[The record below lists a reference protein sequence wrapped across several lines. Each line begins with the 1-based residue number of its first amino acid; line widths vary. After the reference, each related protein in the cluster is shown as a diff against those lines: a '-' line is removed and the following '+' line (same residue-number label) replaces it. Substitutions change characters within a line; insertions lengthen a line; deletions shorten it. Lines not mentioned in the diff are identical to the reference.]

1 PCLLF
6 LKTSRFSK
14 IITYPTPTNLTSFT
28 SSKPKTSL
36 IITINSKIHHS
47 LLFHNS
53 TTTMSSLQFNPHPLP
68 PSPLLTTNISSFSPT
83 SLSIFY
89 NHHHLLRFNLK
100 TLKNHRVFAM
110 SSNSTFKMNLNEYL
124 VTLDKPLGIRF
135 GLTSNGKIIVH
146 SLAKGGNAEKS
157 RIIMV
162 GDTLKKA
169 GDSSQNS
176 LVEIKDVGDAQKV
189 LNEQTSS
196 FSLVLERPA
205 STFPI
210 QLLHNKTNDLEIVY
224 NRGRV
229 PIVTWNKTLL
239 ASNLQPSGESCGSSG
254 FSMFNSKFLNSSGSK
269 LLGNQNQHAITHG
282 ERNSFT
288 EQTIQLACVFT
299 EEACGDGD
307 WAHGSF
313 PLEEY
318 IKALDRSKD
327 EMYYNHC
334 LGMRYSKIT
343 EQIYVGSCIQT
354 DDDVEAL
361 SKVEGV
367 TAVLNFQ
374 SGTEAENW
382 GINVKSINDS
392 CQRNNILII
401 NYPIRDGDSY
411 DMRKKLPFCVGLLLR
426 LLRKNLRVFVTCTS
440 GFDRSPACVIA
451 YLHWM
456 TDVSLHAAYTWVT
469 GMHTCRPD
477 RPAIAW
483 ATWDLIAM
491 VERGEHNGP
500 PTHAVTFVWNGHEGE
515 DVNLVG
521 DFTVNWKE
529 PLKAKH
535 RGGSR
540 HEVEVKLPQGKYY
553 YKFIVNGQW
562 KHSTSSPAERD
573 ESGNVNNIII
583 IGETASVRPSVQHQ
597 QKDANVVKVMERP
610 LNEKERFM
618 LAKAARCIAFSI
630 CPLRLAPK

>member
-1 PCLLF
+1 M
-6 LKTSRFSK
+6 LK
-14 IITYPTPTNLTSFT
+14 
-28 SSKPKTSL
+28 
-36 IITINSKIHHS
+36 
-47 LLFHNS
+47 
-53 TTTMSSLQFNPHPLP
+53 
-68 PSPLLTTNISSFSPT
+68 
-83 SLSIFY
+83 
-89 NHHHLLRFNLK
+89 
-100 TLKNHRVFAM
+100 
-110 SSNSTFKMNLNEYL
+110 
-124 VTLDKPLGIRF
+124 
-135 GLTSNGKIIVH
+135 
-146 SLAKGGNAEKS
+146 
-157 RIIMV
+157 
-162 GDTLKKA
+162 
-169 GDSSQNS
+169 
-176 LVEIKDVGDAQKV
+176 
-189 LNEQTSS
+189 EQTSS
-196 FSLVLERPA
+196 FSFVLERP
-205 STFPI
+205 TPPFPI
-210 QLLHNKTNDLEIVY
+210 QLLHKTNDLEIVF

-229 PIVTWNKTLL
+229 PITTWNKTLL
-239 ASNLQPSGESCGSSG
+239 ASNLQPSIESCGNSG
-254 FSMFNSKFLNSSGSK
+254 FLMFNSKFLKSDGSK
-269 LLGNQNQHAITHG
+269 LLGNQQQHPITHG
-282 ERNSFT
+282 ERNFFT
-288 EQTIQLACVFT
+288 EQTTQLACVFT

-327 EMYYNHC
+327 EMYYNHS

-354 DDDVEAL
+354 GEDVETL

-392 CQRNNILII
+392 CQRNNILMI

-491 VERGEHNGP
+491 VERGKHDGP

-515 DVNLVG
+515 EVNLVG
-521 DFTVNWKE
+521 DFTGNWKE

-535 RGGSR
+535 QGGTR

-553 YKFIVNGQW
+553 YKFIVNGHW

-573 ESGNVNNIII
+573 ESGNVNNIIL
-583 IGETASVRPSVQHQ
+583 IGETASVRPSIQHQ
-597 QKDANVVKVMERP
+597 QKVCS
-610 LNEKERFM
+610 LSLFGF
-618 LAKAARCIAFSI
+618 CILI
-630 CPLRLAPK
+630 YL

>member
-1 PCLLF
+1 MLPLQFTTHPHPPSSSSSSSLH
-6 LKTSRFSK
+6 
-14 IITYPTPTNLTSFT
+14 ITNPNSCSFCPTPR
-28 SSKPKTSL
+28 SL
-36 IITINSKIHHS
+36 FSTYINS
-47 LLFHNS
+47 
-53 TTTMSSLQFNPHPLP
+53 
-68 PSPLLTTNISSFSPT
+68 
-83 SLSIFY
+83 
-89 NHHHLLRFNLK
+89 NHHRL
-100 TLKNHRVFAM
+100 HRRNAGMIAVRIFAM
-110 SSNSTFKMNLNEYL
+110 SGNSSSAFKMNLNEYL

-135 GLTSNGKIIVH
+135 ALTVDGKIIVH
-146 SLAKGGNAEKS
+146 SLTKGGNAERS

-176 LVEIKDVGDAQKV
+176 LVEIKDVGDTKEV
-189 LNEQTSS
+189 LKEQTSS
-196 FSLVLERPA
+196 FSLILERPT
-205 STFPI
+205 SPFPI
-210 QLLHNKTNDLEIVY
+210 QLLHTMNDQEILF
-224 NRGRV
+224 NIGRV

-239 ASNLQPSGESCGSSG
+239 ASSFQSSSESSG
-254 FSMFNSKFLNSSGSK
+254 NSGFLMFNSKFLKSKGSQ
-269 LLGNQNQHAITHG
+269 LLIYQNGHAITHG
-282 ERNSFT
+282 ERNFFT
-288 EQTIQLACVFT
+288 ENMPRLVCIFT

-307 WAHGSF
+307 WSHGSF
-313 PLEEY
+313 PIEEY
-318 IKALDRSKD
+318 IQALNRSKD
-327 EMYYNHC
+327 EMYYNHS
-334 LGMRYSKIT
+334 LGMRYSKVT

-354 DDDVEAL
+354 EDDVETL

-374 SGTEAENW
+374 NGTEAENW
-382 GINVKSINDS
+382 GIDVKSINDS
-392 CQRNNILII
+392 CQRNNILMI

-491 VERGEHNGP
+491 VETGKHDGP

-515 DVNLVG
+515 DVTLVG
-521 DFTVNWKE
+521 DFTGNWKD
-529 PLKAKH
+529 PLRVMH
-535 RGGSR
+535 QGGSR

-553 YKFIVNGQW
+553 YKFVVNGQW
-562 KHSTSSPAERD
+562 KHSTASPAERD
-573 ESGNVNNIII
+573 DSGNVNNIIV
-583 IGETASVRPSVQHQ
+583 IGETASVRPFGQHQ
-597 QKDANVVKVMERP
+597 QKDANIVKVIERL

-618 LAKAARCIAFSI
+618 LAKAARCIAFSV
-630 CPLRLAPK
+630 CPIRLAPK